1 MNRETFIKKTGINEI
16 LLSQLEFELDCL
28 FRHWKQNGLG
38 WKCHW
43 TYKAILNL
51 IRKSAIDFEK
61 LVTLLKMFHPDDVG
75 NFKEWCEFVKAA
87 ANRGF
92 SLEVVKELYLSWQ
105 RNFDNE
111 VSEID
116 WELLHRYWAVFERHI
131 KPGKTDFNKLAEE
144 MEEVQNKSFLYGIFQ
159 SLINAA
165 KLSKQFENACRDL
178 SKATKVDKTIEE
190 KKQEL
195 MDLIGNTKMKDLKLS
210 EIISYMKFL
219 QRK

>member
-1 MNRETFIKKTGINEI
+1 MNRETFIKKTRISEP
-16 LLSQLEFELDCL
+16 LLTNLENELDL
-28 FRHWKQNGLG
+28 VF
-38 WKCHW
+38 
-43 TYKAILNL
+43 
-51 IRKSAIDFEK
+51 KSVIDFEM
-61 LVTLLKMFHPDDVG
+61 LLALLILFNCENIG

-87 ANRGF
+87 ADRGYQ
-92 SLEVVKELYLSWQ
+92 VKDIKQLYLSWQ

-144 MEEVQNKSFLYGIFQ
+144 IKEIQNKSFPYNILQ
-159 SLINAA
+159 SLIDAA